1 MPIPIG
7 TACRDERETRFPAG
21 GNDVVFRRRET
32 RNCRAAGKRTKFRM
46 RGIFRTP
53 LGFRRSFGPAF
64 LHGETPVSPT
74 PFPFNSRHNLEPNEN
89 SSDKRSCFHL
99 VGPPGI
105 EPGLYAPEAHVLP
118 VYYGPKLMRRCT
130 SEACASPTKRGTMA
144 IKQPSGPPSFARP
157 LKRKFPFLSRANL
170 F

>member
-21 GNDVVFRRRET
+21 GNDVVFRRRGNSELSGRREANKIPHARNFPDTSRFPAVLRTCLPT
-32 RNCRAAGKRTKFRM
+32 R
-46 RGIFRTP
+46 
-53 LGFRRSFGPAF
+53 
-64 LHGETPVSPT
+64 ETPVSPT